1 MSRIN
6 TKPQYDFNDVLF
18 EPRNTTLNSR
28 KEVCLERTFV
38 FNEHT
43 TWTGIPIIAAN
54 MYTTGTFE
62 VHNVL
67 NKFKIL
73 TAMHKFYNVDDYKK
87 NKFDPEYLIVSTGI
101 HDKDYDNLTSI
112 LDTFPIKWICID
124 VANGYIPNMVEFC
137 RKVRDKY
144 PYHIIIGGNVA
155 NALGVKLLS
164 PYLNIIKVG
173 IGPGSVCTTRKMTGV
188 GIPQLS
194 CIMDCAEELHK
205 YSDSLREYGFKP
217 KYIIGDGG
225 ITCPG
230 DVSKAFGAGADFVMM
245 GGAFAGHDE
254 NPGITIE
261 KNGKSYKQFYGMSS
275 SYAMETHYGKKD
287 NYRASEGK
295 IVEIPYKGK
304 LEDTVNEYLGGIRS
318 TCTYIGAK
326 SISDIYFNTYF
337 IVVKNQINGIYD
349 NTL

>member
-205 YSDSLREYGFKP
+205 YSDSFREYGFKP